1 MRKTYTWGPSISDTY
16 VSRLDEK
23 KNSHFFHTIFVLKTL
38 SGLNFF
44 LAVEEVLGGSL
55 ALGRLLRLFK
65 QLGMDLRA
73 HPGSVKKNLTRGI
86 V

>member
-1 MRKTYTWGPSISDTY
+1 M
-16 VSRLDEK
+16 LE
-23 KNSHFFHTIFVLKTL
+23 TL

-55 ALGRLLRLFK
+55 ALGRLLSLFT

-73 HPGSVKKNLTRGI
+73 HPSSAKKTLTQDKVKTHVFGI
-86 V
+86 LLFLHGLCLCLACYFFLLELYL